1 MPRIILK
8 SVLAFALLAGLPL
21 YADESSRPVRVALP
35 SAQTVRHAGAEGVG
49 TSVLALY
56 LRDKLN
62 PAPEVAVVSNRRS
75 RAIYS
80 ELTSGIRTRPED
92 GLQKAF
98 SEYVPVDFVI
108 EFQNADGRLLL
119 RFHSQD
125 GVAEKDMLFAD
136 RPMLQAVVNAAEMVA
151 DQLQLPDGAR
161 EHLMQPDPEDPR
173 VFKACYLSRLIHSR
187 WPRNSGETRLRLLV
201 SPFSENR
208 KNPRLCGRIL
218 SSTLLLL
225 QQANRDQDFAEKA
238 LDLSRVALGPALGT
252 KWEENALSLVK
263 KRPEFFLEDLVSMA
277 APLQGEKSLLE
288 MDDDEGLGL
297 GSSTGPEIPG
307 TTAGS
312 GGKKVDAI
320 PGQTGALR
328 VLAAVRPQKARPI
341 AIAAAEH
348 EKPRIRLAAAEAL
361 KDCKGAEVQKTLKKL
376 AEDKNVCVALG
387 AIGGLER
394 NEKNTQ
400 RLRKMARRVLA
411 KDQQPDPVAVKS
423 LAESAISQD
432 IPLLTELVRQG
443 NPGVRVPAQRALVR
457 LQARRPERLLK
468 MLDDPREKV
477 VLALLNNFPQKAS
490 AKLLEKTKILTDDPC
505 GPVGRQARIALGPFR
520 PDDMQQAML
529 FDLQTEHPYIR
540 KRIIA
545 RLAQDEN
552 EWAIEA
558 LKKGAE
564 NRDPHVRAFGLQ
576 KLTQRSPET
585 VTVKLLSAARSPYRW
600 LRLHA
605 AALLAQ
611 QPAKNHIDELKQLA
625 ENETD
630 RATKLYLKDAIA
642 RAMGSPLPPR
652 PTAAHKVGEKKVETW
667 LCGHGRDAAE
677 SPFTA
682 YYNLNIN
689 VDENWKRAWEAGKI
703 LFGRVSPVS
712 QPGLVTVNRHWRD
725 RFWLRMEDE
734 IPLENLA
741 YIDGM
746 VFGEETMNLRTTT
759 LWEDGWRLFCRR
771 QGFDSAKINGQLENL
786 SSVQKRLWRKWAL
799 ERSID
804 GFNELYRYVHLRYG
818 RLRPGIQV
826 ATFLPGQA
834 LHGTGPTPAD
844 HRWKF
849 DVGGI
854 YHYKAG
860 NRNSVYNMI
869 RRYRTLWPERPV
881 IWLSL
886 GIGGYEMNAV
896 RRTKKMPENLIDTR
910 SRRAWADSVSA
921 YAAGAD
927 PGWFSIWIF
936 VKKDFDRRETGCM
949 VGVPVLVEDLGRESP
964 VLKKAINYAWRGA
977 EEDYAPEVKTPDADT
992 VVEEREEEETLL
1004 DLDAEKK
1011 EEEEARRKEEIAQK
1025 IETGKQ
1031 NFMRGFCIY
1040 QKYVYDCAR
1049 ILQGLPRMSPQP
1061 PVLVVRPGVSVWTRP
1076 RTPYPLVPG
1085 MAIPETYDFLCD
1097 ANKCERLALKNY
1109 RLMFFRHPQNIT
1121 EAARSAILQWL
1132 KKRKGILYVNP
1143 GYLAGA
1149 NAWPWSGKL
1158 SCESVRKPKLKEHSF
1173 TTANGGSLDVSRA
1186 KLRCSFKIKDGN
1198 IRPLLSKKNQHAV
1211 VLWHSPDEYRGCV
1224 IFDGLESASQEHP
1237 QFLRKIMKRLH
1248 QDHKSGLPLENPI
1261 LHQVGRTGDIT
1272 AAACTPYYRSVSE
1285 KKKYPGLD
1293 LLTGDVNPEV
1303 GGGRNGALTAP
1314 GWKGLHAASLNG
1326 FTVLCEK
1333 ELDGIKAVIDG
1344 IAVSSEGLIR
1354 IASSKKGLTVK
1365 KSTDAPLKRLETNI
1379 EWVLWGDEEGFM
1391 NVAKPAESSTVIY
1404 VRSKDQI
1411 VCTAK

>member
-62 PAPEVAVVSNRRS
+62 PAPEVVVVSNRRS

-119 RFHSQD
+119 RFHSQA
-125 GVAEKDMLFAD
+125 GVAEEDMPFAD
-136 RPMLQAVVNAAEMVA
+136 RPMLKAAVNAAEMVA
-151 DQLQLPDGAR
+151 DQLQLPDGVR
-161 EHLMQPDPEDPR
+161 EHLMQPDPNTPH
-173 VFKACYLSRLIHSR
+173 VFRACYFSRLIHSR
-187 WPRNSGETRLRLLV
+187 WPRNSGESRLRLLV

-225 QQANRDQDFAEKA
+225 QQTNRDQDFAEKA

-263 KRPEFFLEDLVSMA
+263 KRPDFFLEDLVSMA
-277 APLQGEKSLLE
+277 APLQGEKNLLE
-288 MDDDEGLGL
+288 MDDNGGLGL
-297 GSSTGPEIPG
+297 GPSAGPKMPG

-361 KDCKGAEVQKTLKKL
+361 KHCKGAEVQQTLKKL
-376 AEDKNVCVALG
+376 AEDKNVSVALG

-432 IPLLTELVRQG
+432 IPLLTELSRQG

-477 VLALLNNFPQKAS
+477 VLALLNDFPEKAS
-490 AKLLEKTKILTDDPC
+490 AKLLEKTKFLTDDPC

-520 PDDMQQAML
+520 PDDTQQALL
-529 FDLQTEHPYIR
+529 FDLETEHPYIR

-545 RLAQDEN
+545 RLAQDESS
-552 EWAIEA
+552 WALEGLVKA
-558 LKKGAE
+558 SK
-564 NRDPHVRAFGLQ
+564 NRDPHVRAFALQ
-576 KLTQRSPET
+576 KLTQQSPET

-611 QPAKNHIDELKQLA
+611 QPAKNHINELKQLA

-630 RATKLYLKDAIA
+630 RATKRYFKDALA
-642 RAMGSPLPPR
+642 RATGNPLPPR
-652 PTAAHKVGEKKVETW
+652 PTAAHRVGEKNVETW
-667 LCGHGRDAAE
+667 LCGHGWDAAS

-682 YYNLNIN
+682 YYNLNVN
-689 VDENWKRAWEAGKI
+689 VGENWKRAWEAGKI
-703 LFGRVSPVS
+703 QFGRVSAVG
-712 QPGLVTVNRHWRD
+712 QPGMVALNRRWRD
-725 RFWLRMEDE
+725 LFWLRIEDE
-734 IPLENLA
+734 IPPENLP
-741 YIDGM
+741 YIDGI
-746 VFGEETMNLRTTT
+746 VFGEETMNLRTATI
-759 LWEDGWRLFCRR
+759 WEDGWRLFCREEGIQR
-771 QGFDSAKINGQLENL
+771 AKIDGQIGNL
-786 SSVQKRLWRKWAL
+786 SSSQKHLWRKWAL

-860 NRNSVYNMI
+860 NRNSVYNMV

-910 SRRAWADSVSA
+910 GRRAWADSVSA

-949 VGVPVLVEDLGRESP
+949 VGVPVLVEDIGRESP

-977 EEDYAPEVKTPDADT
+977 EKDYAPEVKTPDADT
-992 VVEEREEEETLL
+992 IVDEPEEEETLL

-1011 EEEEARRKEEIAQK
+1011 EEEAARRKEEIAQK
-1025 IETGKQ
+1025 IKTGKQ
-1031 NFMRGFCIY
+1031 SFVRGFCIY

-1061 PVLVVRPGVSVWTRP
+1061 PVLAVRPGVSVWTRP

-1097 ANKCERLALKNY
+1097 VNKCGRLELKRY
-1109 RLMFFRHPQNIT
+1109 RLIVLRNPQNVSET
-1121 EAARSAILQWL
+1121 ARESLLRWL
-1132 KKRKGILYVNP
+1132 KTQKGILYINP
-1143 GYLAGA
+1143 GWFA
-1149 NAWPWSGKL
+1149 NTEGWPWSEKL
-1158 SCESVRKPKLKEHSF
+1158 TCESAKKPKLKKHRL
-1173 TTANGGSLDVSRA
+1173 TTAVGTSVEVSQA

-1198 IRPLLSKKNQHAV
+1198 MHPLLSNKDQHVV
-1211 VLWHSPDEYRGCV
+1211 VLWQAADEYQGCV

-1237 QFLRKIMKRLH
+1237 QFLRKIMNRLH
-1248 QDHKSGLPLENPI
+1248 RDHQTGLALKNPI

-1272 AAACTPYYRSVSE
+1272 AAACTPYYRSVSD

-1303 GGGRNGALTAP
+1303 GGGRSAALTAP
-1314 GWKGLHAASLNG
+1314 GWKGPHAASLNG
-1326 FTVLCEK
+1326 FNVLCEK
-1333 ELDGIKAVIDG
+1333 GLDDVRAVENG
-1344 IAVSSEGLIR
+1344 IAVTSEGLIR
-1354 IASSKKGLTVK
+1354 IASSKNKLTVK
-1365 KSTDAPLKRLETNI
+1365 KSSGAPLKRLETDI
-1379 EWVLWGDEEGFM
+1379 EWVLWGDEEAFM
-1391 NVAKPAESSTVIY
+1391 NVEKPAESSTVIY
-1404 VRSKDQI
+1404 VRSKDQV